1 MKKLTREQ
9 YQELEAQVERITTEP
24 EEEGLLGEHLNLIAL
39 LNRFGFNP
47 MSKMEATQ
55 LARQLLENGEVD
67 DE

>member
-24 EEEGLLGEHLNLIAL
+24 EEEGLPGEHLNLMSL

-47 MSKMEATQ
+47 MSKQEAMQ
-55 LARQLLENGEVD
+55 LARQLLNEENN